1 MPSIANFDVDS
12 YVVLTSSGVFATTN
26 AGAASPTWTA
36 VGTSAPTDACGVQ
49 TARSGTQVQV
59 FVKRGGCNGDTVGSL
74 WRHTGTGTA
83 GAWSQLPN
91 SANVGVYSVDP
102 NQPDRMF
109 ASHLEPAGP
118 AMRITTDG
126 GTAWNAMPLL
136 DNLMTGGGI
145 FRYRNEHGATAFTG
159 FNGYPQPTLVA
170 IDPQEAQNM
179 VAGASDAG
187 LFLSRNGGVSWRRIS
202 NPLNP
207 TAKDPHIPRP
217 RYVHFDHDMPGLTL
231 YVGTQ
236 GRGIWRLRATTTSIF
251 CPKSPFF
258 CGSIDLGKLKDW
270 QATCVPRCPPWW
282 QVWLD
287 KYDPQWNLAVVDIH
301 EMPGQMRIIFPN
313 FLVAPTR
320 RSAGP
325 DSDADWVGRSHKQV
339 PGIRRGG
346 VPEKANNSLK
356 VRIKLSGT

>member
-1 MPSIANFDVDS
+1 
-12 YVVLTSSGVFATTN
+12 
-26 AGAASPTWTA
+26 
-36 VGTSAPTDACGVQ
+36 
-49 TARSGTQVQV
+49 
-59 FVKRGGCNGDTVGSL
+59 
-74 WRHTGTGTA
+74 
-83 GAWSQLPN
+83 
-91 SANVGVYSVDP
+91 
-102 NQPDRMF
+102 
-109 ASHLEPAGP
+109 
-118 AMRITTDG
+118 MRITTDG
-126 GTAWNAMPLL
+126 GTTWNAMPLL
-136 DNLMTGGGI
+136 DNLMTGGGV

-179 VAGASDAG
+179 VAGAADAG

-236 GRGIWRLRATTTSIF
+236 GRGIWRVRATTTSIF

-258 CGSIDLGKLKDW
+258 CGSVDLGKLKDW

-287 KYDPQWNLAVVDIH
+287 KYNPQWNLAVVDTLGN
-301 EMPGQMRIIFPN
+301 E
-313 FLVAPTR
+313 
-320 RSAGP
+320 
-325 DSDADWVGRSHKQV
+325 V
-339 PGIRRGG
+339 PYHITPHRGG
-346 VPEKANNSLK
+346 AVLSFRPQREDLALQTMQSYSLLVETDIRKKGTGQKLPFTAVVKTGNKMVVEKKALDRLFNL
-356 VRIKLSGT
+356 R